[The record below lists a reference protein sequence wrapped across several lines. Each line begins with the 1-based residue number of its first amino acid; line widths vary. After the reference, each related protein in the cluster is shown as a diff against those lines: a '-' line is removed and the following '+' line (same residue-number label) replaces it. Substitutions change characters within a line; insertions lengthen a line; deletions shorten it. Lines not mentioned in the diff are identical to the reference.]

1 MQLHVD
7 PNAATPIYRQIE
19 RQIAEAIAD
28 QRLRPGDE
36 LLPEEQM
43 AAHLVVSPASVRKA
57 YERLEWSGLCST
69 SESQAPLVLPSPS
82 PPGPANRAGLALS
95 LLKRELLAAEL
106 ESAREAQGRL
116 LPPPRLEGAAWRA
129 EVRSCPA
136 GTLNGDFYDLFRFAD
151 GGLGVVVADVAG
163 KGLAA
168 GVLMAAAKSML
179 PFVVPRLRPAA
190 ALRELNRRLRPL
202 LGRREFIAMACARL
216 SADGTS
222 LELANAGLPDPYLM
236 RAGGPT
242 PLAAPGPRLPL
253 GLRPE
258 LPYEETTRKLA
269 PGDRLLFITDGLAE
283 ATDAEGDPIGYEALA
298 RLLGDLSADGN
309 GPAEPGAWLDELL
322 TRVREISGPLP
333 EDDWTA
339 LVVESPLVVET
350 RGREG

>member
-28 QRLRPGDE
+28 RRLRPGDE

-57 YERLEWSGLCST
+57 YEHLEWSGLCRT
-69 SESQAPLVLPSPS
+69 SDSRVPLVLPPTS
-82 PPGPANRAGLALS
+82 PPSSGNRAGLALS

-106 ESAREAQGRL
+106 ESAREAQSRL
-116 LPPPRLEGAAWRA
+116 LPPPRLEGEGWRA

-136 GTLNGDFYDLFRFAD
+136 GALSGDFYDLFRHAD

-179 PFVVPRLRPAA
+179 PFVVPRLGPAA

-216 SADGTS
+216 SPGGTA
-222 LELANAGLPDPYLM
+222 LELANAGLPDPYLI
-236 RAGGPT
+236 RAGVPT
-242 PLAAPGPRLPL
+242 PLAPPGPRLPL
-253 GLRPE
+253 GLRRE
-258 LPYEETTRKLA
+258 LRYEAVAHELE
-269 PGDRLLFITDGLAE
+269 PGDRLLFTSDGLAE
-283 ATDAEGDPIGYEALA
+283 ATDERGDPLGYEALA
-298 RLLGDLSADGN
+298 RLLSDLSRDGG
-309 GPAEPGAWLDELL
+309 GPAEPGPWLDELL
-322 TRVREISGPLP
+322 TRVREVSSPLP

-339 LVVESPLVVET
+339 LLVE
-350 RGREG
+350 RRRREGR

>member
-28 QRLRPGDE
+28 RRLRPGDE

-57 YERLEWSGLCST
+57 YERLEWSGLCRT
-69 SESQAPLVLPSPS
+69 SGSQAPLVLPSTSS
-82 PPGPANRAGLALS
+82 PEPGNRAGLALS

-106 ESAREAQGRL
+106 ESAREAQSRL
-116 LPPPRLEGAAWRA
+116 LPPPRLEGEAWRA

-136 GTLNGDFYDLFRFAD
+136 GTLNGDFYDLFRLAD

-179 PFVVPRLRPAA
+179 PFVVPRLGPAA

-202 LGRREFIAMACARL
+202 LGRREFVAMTCARL
-216 SADGTS
+216 SADGTG
-222 LELANAGLPDPYLM
+222 LELANAGLPDPYLI
-236 RAGGPT
+236 RRGDPT
-242 PLAAPGPRLPL
+242 SLATPGPRLPL

-258 LPYEETTRKLA
+258 LPYEATTRELE
-269 PGDRLLFITDGLAE
+269 PGDRLLFTTDGLAE

-298 RLLGDLSADGN
+298 VLLRDLSPDDG
-309 GPAEPGAWLDELL
+309 GESDPGAWLDELL
-322 TRVREISGPLP
+322 GRIREISGPLP

-339 LVVESPLVVET
+339 LVVESPLVAEEQG
-350 RGREG
+350 RGG